1 MSGSTGDRTYFYYH
15 PTVWVRNA
23 LEEAGF
29 TNLRVMEVAYPK
41 GDEGTETHTI
51 ILAEK

>member
-1 MSGSTGDRTYFYYH
+1 MELVGD
-15 PTVWVRNA
+15 A
-23 LEEAGF
+23 LEAVGF
-29 TNLRVMEVAYPK
+29 TNLRFMEVAYPK